1 MLLKKF
7 KVQFDSNER
16 LKDKPTR
23 KMRNFANRRK
33 VVEYVIALLI
43 EKLSLSW
50 FLHFLTNPYNT
61 GKCHSWR

>member
-7 KVQFDSNER
+7 NVQFDSNER
-16 LKDKPTR
+16 LMDKPTR
-23 KMRNFANRRK
+23 KMQNFANRRK
-33 VVEYVIALLI
+33 VVEYVMALLI

-61 GKCHSWR
+61 GKRYSWR

>member
-7 KVQFDSNER
+7 NVQFDSNER

>member
-1 MLLKKF
+1 MLLKKI
-7 KVQFDSNER
+7 KIQFDSNER

>member
-7 KVQFDSNER
+7 NLQFDSNER